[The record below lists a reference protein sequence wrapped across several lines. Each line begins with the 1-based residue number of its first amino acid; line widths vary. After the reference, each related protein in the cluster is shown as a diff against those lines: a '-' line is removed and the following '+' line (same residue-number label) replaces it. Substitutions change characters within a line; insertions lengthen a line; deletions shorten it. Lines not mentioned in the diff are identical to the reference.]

1 MTSAPDTHYRS
12 DAVAA
17 LSPAWRKALAA
28 SGGPLRDDDVR
39 VSADLLAIACAAAC
53 DPAADPAQ
61 LAETADRAAR
71 LLLETRLSAPQGCR
85 AAVSALSS
93 ADGMQELLG
102 LMLARYVAASQRQ
115 VLEHQDA
122 LHHAVNGARDRAER
136 ALRASEVR
144 FRALFTEAAIGIG
157 IGDLSGRVVD
167 ANPAWHEM
175 LGYRPGGLRGVHVS
189 RITHP
194 DDWPRVQT
202 SYDALACGEID
213 SFRLEKRCQR
223 LDGGVLWTNLTM
235 FLIRTEDGEPAFEV
249 TLVEDISGRRDLQAR
264 LLHEATHDALTGL
277 PNRAHFLARLEEA
290 VADPRPRA
298 RVALCFLDLD
308 GFKFLNDARG
318 HLVGDHVLH
327 VVAQRLAG
335 APLPHGSLLARLA
348 GDEFVVLLTGE
359 FGDVQP
365 IGVARQ
371 LMATLDGP
379 IHVEGQLPVSVRA
392 SVGVVEVEAGEA
404 VATDLL
410 RAAELALH
418 AAKEDGRGTI
428 VTHDPS
434 RTARQLTRFEI
445 AMSLPGLVDRDELAL
460 SYQPM
465 VRLAGGALHG
475 VEALL
480 RWRHPRL
487 GDLSPERCVS
497 IAEESSAI
505 IPIGRWVLESACAD
519 LAEAPHWPAMNI
531 NVSIRQLYSPT
542 FVADVRRALS
552 SSGVSPH
559 RLRIEITE
567 RVLMGTDDQLPL
579 ATLRELA
586 DLGVRIVLDDFGTGY
601 SNLAALRRFPLHE
614 LKLAGTFMAGTS
626 PSGPDPIDV
635 EVLATLVG
643 LAHTL
648 GLTVTAEGVESP
660 GQAELVASVGCDVG
674 QGWYYGSDAP
684 RH

>member
-1 MTSAPDTHYRS
+1 MTSAPEIRYRS
-12 DAVAA
+12 AAAV
-17 LSPAWRKALAA
+17 LSPAWRAALAEA
-28 SGGPLRDDDVR
+28 GGPLRDDDVR
-39 VSADLLAIACAAAC
+39 VSADLLAIACAAAS
-53 DPAADPAQ
+53 DPGLQPVQ
-61 LAETADRAAR
+61 LEEVAERAAR

-85 AAVSALSS
+85 AAVTALG
-93 ADGMQELLG
+93 ALEGMQGLLAS
-102 LMLARYVAASQRQ
+102 MLVRYVGSSQRQ

-157 IGDLSGRVVD
+157 IGDLSGRLVE

-175 LGYRPGGLRGVHVS
+175 LGYGPGGLHGVQVG

-194 DDWPRVQT
+194 GDWARVRE
-202 SYDALACGEID
+202 SYEALARGGID
-213 SFRLEKRCQR
+213 SFRTESRSVR
-223 LDGGVLWTNLTM
+223 LDGAVIWTDLTM
-235 FLIRTEDGEPAFEV
+235 FLIRGEDGEPAFEV
-249 TLVEDISGRRDLQAR
+249 TLVEDVTGRRDLQAS
-264 LLHEATHDALTGL
+264 LLHQATHDALTGL
-277 PNRAHFLARLEEA
+277 PNRAHFLASLEEA
-290 VADPRPRA
+290 VAAPRPGA

-318 HLVGDHVLH
+318 HLVGDHVLQE
-327 VVAQRLAG
+327 VARRLAG
-335 APLPHGSLLARLA
+335 AARPVGSLLARLA
-348 GDEFVVLLTGE
+348 GDEFVVLLTGDP
-359 FGDVQP
+359 GDVQP
-365 IGVARQ
+365 IGVARD
-371 LMATLDGP
+371 LLATLDRP
-379 IHVEGQLPVSVRA
+379 IQVDGQLPVSIRA
-392 SVGVVEVEAGEA
+392 SVGVVEVQAGEA

-460 SYQPM
+460 TYQPM
-465 VRLAGGALHG
+465 VRLASGALHG

-487 GDLSPERCVS
+487 GDLSPELFVS
-497 IAEESSAI
+497 NAEESSAI
-505 IPIGRWVLESACAD
+505 IPIGRWVLECACAD
-519 LAEAPHWPAMNI
+519 LAEAPHWPSMNI

-552 SSGVSPH
+552 SSGIAPH

-648 GLTVTAEGVESP
+648 GLTVTAEGVENP
-660 GQAELVASVGCDVG
+660 RQAELVASVGCDVG
-674 QGWYYGSDAP
+674 QGWYYGTDSP
-684 RH
+684 RS